1 MRLEQIYVRH
11 YPPGLRLSS
20 RQSNGSRHHKSID
33 LVSLGPETNLRLL
46 VNQLIEKEALLTKAH
61 THRLYDI
68 LHGLIDK
75 QCIAH
80 DTEYTLVKTIKAHM
94 QPLTNISISKQANL
108 VATSSYDKTAKL
120 LRWKGGQDDK
130 VVLRGHEGV
139 VYCVALNTPYSSHA
153 VTGSFD
159 KTCRVW
165 DTTTGTCKQV
175 LAGHEGEVVA
185 VGFNSPGTKVG
196 SCSMD
201 CTATVWDVATG
212 KAEFDLT
219 GHAAEVSCF
228 AFDQSKS
235 SSFMATGSCDSTVR
249 LWDARYGECFRSL
262 HAHAADVSTVS
273 FNHQSNLLL
282 TTSTD
287 GTAKVWDV
295 QSGKSLFILNDHSGE
310 VTGACFNSTGSLMAT
325 AGIDGHIYVYDTLT
339 AQRRSHC
346 SGHSGEGGRIVS
358 AGADHTSRVWQ
369 AQTGECLQV
378 LRGHDDEVFAAHF
391 SYDGAAVVT
400 ASKDNAVRVFTDN
413 S

>member
-175 LAGHEGEVVA
+175 LAG
-185 VGFNSPGTKVG
+185 TKVG

-235 SSFMATGSCDSTVR
+235 SSFMATV
-249 LWDARYGECFRSL
+249 
-262 HAHAADVSTVS
+262 
-273 FNHQSNLLL
+273 
-282 TTSTD
+282 
-287 GTAKVWDV
+287 TA
-295 QSGKSLFILNDHSGE
+295 
-310 VTGACFNSTGSLMAT
+310 
-325 AGIDGHIYVYDTLT
+325 
-339 AQRRSHC
+339 
-346 SGHSGEGGRIVS
+346 GGRIVS